1 MDHVHPHFSN
11 GRIEK
16 FIMDWSKDGKNIS
29 KFDTT
34 WMGLGMLTI
43 PTKHFGWESI
53 TKTMK
58 LVSQKELKLFC
69 SKFEFLNLKINCL

>member
-1 MDHVHPHFSN
+1 MDHGHPEFSN
-11 GRIEK
+11 GTVEKKIIE
-16 FIMDWSKDGKNIS
+16 WSKKGRNTTQ
-29 KFDTT
+29 FDTT

-58 LVSQKELKLFC
+58 FVSQMFSYLY
-69 SKFEFLNLKINCL
+69 